1 VCWVAR
7 IVTVRRQSQWVAHV
21 FKGTGRVFWGVRE
34 VLAVVAEG
42 DVVLYLGYEAR
53 VVHVFGKTANIRFVV
68 PVRGM
73 SRQLDMWLSAL
84 VPVAA

>member
-1 VCWVAR
+1 M
-7 IVTVRRQSQWVAHV
+7 
-21 FKGTGRVFWGVRE
+21 
-34 VLAVVAEG
+34 LAVVAEG